1 MKAAPI
7 VKIVRNP
14 KAKGNKRK
22 LVLRVTFN
30 RDWRTY
36 ATTAE
41 EPLTEGEFNNTNL
54 KITKTALASAEDCK
68 EKAEAIIKEL
78 GDDFTFDGFIS
89 LYKERVFK
97 KVPIKPK
104 NDISSLFTAYFDEH
118 PNRAL
123 STQESYETIKR
134 WILAYKPK
142 CTIKDLTP
150 KFVEGL
156 EEYIKKEHKKAQE
169 ERNKNSKFE
178 VPIKAMSVNT
188 IGIYFRNL
196 KSICNFAV
204 KQGLLKEN
212 PLSGYSIQTASREKK
227 ALSLDDF
234 NAIKNY
240 QTTNTKRQ
248 FARDFF
254 MLSFLMSGVNLGDIF
269 ALRNMNI
276 NDTHLSFERRKT
288 GIKVEMELTQDAI
301 DIIQKYGRINRN
313 RPNDYIFPFYAGLEN
328 EDKIRQRKH
337 WLIRKTNDGLEA
349 ICSEL
354 KIEKVTTYNARHTYA
369 TMGRDYGN
377 LDISQLQK
385 FLGHANITTTQIY
398 LDSLTKKAQEKNQN
412 FLQEVMGGKAKNTR
426 KRKSKKKVGE

>member
-1 MKAAPI
+1 MNAEPV
-7 VKIVRNP
+7 VKIIRNP

-41 EPLTEGEFNNTNL
+41 ELLTEGEFNNTNL

-68 EKAEAIIKEL
+68 RKAEAIIKEL
-78 GDDFTFDGFIS
+78 GEDFTFGDFVT

-97 KVPIKPK
+97 KVPTKPK
-104 NDISSLFTAYFDEH
+104 NDISSLFTSYFEEH
-118 PNRAL
+118 SNRAP
-123 STQESYETIKR
+123 STQESYETTKR

-142 CTIKDLTP
+142 CAVKDLTP
-150 KFVEGL
+150 KFIDGL
-156 EEYIKKEHKKAQE
+156 EEFIKQEHKKVQE
-169 ERNKNSKFE
+169 EKNKTSKIE
-178 VPIKAMSVNT
+178 VPIKEMSVNT

-196 KSICNFAV
+196 KSICNYAV

-212 PLSGYSIQTASREKK
+212 PLNGYSFKSASREKK
-227 ALSLDDF
+227 ALTIDDF
-234 NAIKNY
+234 KAIKNY
-240 QTTNTKRQ
+240 QTSDGKKQ

-254 MLSFLMSGVNLGDIF
+254 VLSFLMSGINLGDIF
-269 ALRNMNI
+269 ALRNMDI
-276 NDTHLSFERRKT
+276 NDKHLSFERKKT

-301 DIIQKYGRINRN
+301 VIIQRCGRINRN
-313 RPNDYIFPFYAGLEN
+313 RPNDYVFPFYAGLADDN
-328 EDKIRQRKH
+328 KIRQRKH
-337 WLIRKTNDGLEA
+337 WLIKKTNKGLEE

-385 FLGHANITTTQIY
+385 FLGHASITTTQIY
-398 LDSLTKKAQEKNQN
+398 MDSLTKKAQEKNQE
-412 FLQEVMGGKAKNTR
+412 FLNEVMNGKENEDK
-426 KRKSKKKVGE
+426 